1 MVLNND
7 RMPTKTLPANP
18 LRYVANSGSDC
29 IIRVT
34 HPNHGMY
41 SGSSVDLA
49 GFVAE
54 NGIAAGKIN
63 ATHVIGNV
71 EHDSYS
77 ILISSDNATTVA
89 IDGGGSVMTA
99 AGNINY
105 NIFVPQIQTLEVPG
119 TGLSY
124 SLAGRTGKS
133 QDGTE
138 SAYAA
143 STIGAVLPNSSNVL
157 TALHTVCSQ
166 RNEIAQS
173 ITQNTSLALTAT
185 FAGTSTLSPI
195 IDMNRCSATLI
206 SNKVNDAG
214 NNSSGSGYNN
224 TGYGRTYVAETVAT
238 GGSEINKY
246 ITKRIDLKNEAS
258 NIDVYISAN
267 KPKNANI
274 DLYYKT
280 LPAGSD
286 SDFDSE
292 AWVLD
297 PPESVIPDNDGGI
310 YNEVHYVIAPGANF
324 GSFAIKLVLRT
335 SDSSYVPSV
344 KDFRAIAAL

>member
-18 LRYVANSGSDC
+18 LRYVANSGSEC

-105 NIFVPQIQTLEVPG
+105 NIFDPQIQTLEVPG
-119 TGLSY
+119 TGLS
-124 SLAGRTGKS
+124 
-133 QDGTE
+133 
-138 SAYAA
+138 
-143 STIGAVLPNSSNVL
+143 
-157 TALHTVCSQ
+157 
-166 RNEIAQS
+166 
-173 ITQNTSLALTAT
+173 
-185 FAGTSTLSPI
+185 
-195 IDMNRCSATLI
+195 
-206 SNKVNDAG
+206 
-214 NNSSGSGYNN
+214 
-224 TGYGRTYVAETVAT
+224 
-238 GGSEINKY
+238 
-246 ITKRIDLKNEAS
+246 
-258 NIDVYISAN
+258 
-267 KPKNANI
+267 
-274 DLYYKT
+274 
-280 LPAGSD
+280 
-286 SDFDSE
+286 
-292 AWVLD
+292 
-297 PPESVIPDNDGGI
+297 
-310 YNEVHYVIAPGANF
+310 
-324 GSFAIKLVLRT
+324 
-335 SDSSYVPSV
+335 
-344 KDFRAIAAL
+344 

>member
-1 MVLNND
+1 MDNKLKSKTRLSAIQLVSQQLVNNQD
-7 RMPTKTLPANP
+7 IDVIKDDFNNHYRNTKL
-18 LRYVANSGSDC
+18 DK
-29 IIRVT
+29 
-34 HPNHGMY
+34 
-41 SGSSVDLA
+41 SSEKIKYNINFLTKLV
-49 GFVAE
+49 
-54 NGIAAGKIN
+54 NYYKKIN
-63 ATHVIGNV
+63 IKNFT
-71 EHDSYS
+71 
-77 ILISSDNATTVA
+77 
-89 IDGGGSVMTA
+89 
-99 AGNINY
+99 
-105 NIFVPQIQTLEVPG
+105 
-119 TGLSY
+119 
-124 SLAGRTGKS
+124 K
-133 QDGTE
+133 
-138 SAYAA
+138 
-143 STIGAVLPNSSNVL
+143 
-157 TALHTVCSQ
+157 
-166 RNEIAQS
+166 
-173 ITQNTSLALTAT
+173 
-185 FAGTSTLSPI
+185 
-195 IDMNRCSATLI
+195 
-206 SNKVNDAG
+206 
-214 NNSSGSGYNN
+214 
-224 TGYGRTYVAETVAT
+224 
-238 GGSEINKY
+238 EINKY

>member
-1 MVLNND
+1 
-7 RMPTKTLPANP
+7 
-18 LRYVANSGSDC
+18 
-29 IIRVT
+29 
-34 HPNHGMY
+34 MY
-41 SGSSVDLA
+41 AGSSVDLA
-49 GFVAE
+49 GQSGEV
-54 NGIAAGKIN
+54 NGIAAAKIN

-173 ITQNTSLALTAT
+173 ITENTSLALTAT

-214 NNSSGSGYNN
+214 NNSGGSGYNN

-297 PPESVIPDNDGGI
+297 APESVIPDNDGGI

>member
-1 MVLNND
+1 MTTQEKTDDIILRLTNGPAWEGFLNNLN
-7 RMPTKTLPANP
+7 K
-18 LRYVANSGSDC
+18 YVVTVTVKSD
-29 IIRVT
+29 IGTIEKDVT
-34 HPNHGMY
+34 PRRG
-41 SGSSVDLA
+41 V
-49 GFVAE
+49 
-54 NGIAAGKIN
+54 
-63 ATHVIGNV
+63 
-71 EHDSYS
+71 
-77 ILISSDNATTVA
+77 SD
-89 IDGGGSVMTA
+89 
-99 AGNINY
+99 
-105 NIFVPQIQTLEVPG
+105 E
-119 TGLSY
+119 
-124 SLAGRTGKS
+124 
-133 QDGTE
+133 
-138 SAYAA
+138 
-143 STIGAVLPNSSNVL
+143 
-157 TALHTVCSQ
+157 
-166 RNEIAQS
+166 
-173 ITQNTSLALTAT
+173 
-185 FAGTSTLSPI
+185 
-195 IDMNRCSATLI
+195 
-206 SNKVNDAG
+206 VNDAG

-297 PPESVIPDNDGGI
+297 APESVIPDNDGGI